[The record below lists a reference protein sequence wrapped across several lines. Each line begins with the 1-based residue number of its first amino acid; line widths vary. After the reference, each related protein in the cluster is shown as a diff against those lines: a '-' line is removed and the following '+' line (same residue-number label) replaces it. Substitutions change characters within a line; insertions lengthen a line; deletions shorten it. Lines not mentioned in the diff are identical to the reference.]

1 MQNLSY
7 LLDAVEMDLKEKQK
21 KEIHQSLVREIIR
34 MRIKDRDKAHKWL
47 NGYLGADDKWIK
59 GWNDLH
65 PESTLNK
72 DIITQWN
79 LGNRGRIGEWYEE
92 EDEKKSMEIGK
103 PD

>member
-34 MRIKDRDKAHKWL
+34 MRIEDRDKAHRWL
-47 NGYLGADDKWIK
+47 NGYFNSANQWVK
-59 GWNDLH
+59 GFNELH

-79 LGNRGRIGEWYEE
+79 LGNRGRIGEWYEKE
-92 EDEKKSMEIGK
+92 NET
-103 PD
+103 